1 MGGHGER
8 TASEWLGR
16 RASREGAPIL
26 RLFASPARE
35 LEDYMSERVQFVI
48 TAQEWDPSF
57 EEVSAGRAGRG
68 RPRLSQ
74 HIPQPLLA
82 DTFLPVPVPLPPP
95 FAGPDGQP
103 LPGVRPPPLDLQL
116 QREAEVTSP
125 PALRGGAPGVKCVR
139 THMDAY
145 THARTYVHA
154 YTHTHT
160 SLIKE
165 TWLGAAALPSRASE
179 NPLRLP
185 AFCLRFGS
193 TRL

>member
-57 EEVSAGRAGRG
+57 EEVSAGGAGRG
-68 RPRLSQ
+68 GPACPSTSPSPSWLTRSC
-74 HIPQPLLA
+74 HC
-82 DTFLPVPVPLPPP
+82 PPP
-95 FAGPDGQP
+95 LAGLDGQP

-125 PALRGGAPGVKCVR
+125 PALRGGAPGVKCVC

-145 THARTYVHA
+145 THAHTC
-154 YTHTHT
+154 THTHT
-160 SLIKE
+160 
-165 TWLGAAALPSRASE
+165 P
-179 NPLRLP
+179 
-185 AFCLRFGS
+185 
-193 TRL
+193 TRV